1 MKKLKKCIKSVI
13 SFSLAVVML
22 FSGISPLGI
31 FAASASSFGVWQT
44 DGNFTVTENGTYVI
58 YAKDAVG
65 NTTSIEITVN
75 NIDYTPPTLDVGY
88 STTEWTKDG
97 VKLVLTSVD
106 QASPGGTAGT
116 VSLSV
121 VGSDGTSYPT
131 DYLFTSNTSG
141 TVTSTDDVGNA
152 VSKPFSITNVDTTV
166 PKISISADVTSPTNK
181 DVTLK
186 ITGSDAESGLN
197 SKPYSWDGKTWTD
210 VATKAVSTNGS
221 YTGFIRDA
229 VGNISSA
236 KISVANI
243 DKVAPTISGYS
254 YSTEAPCNTSVVVT
268 VNATDTGLGLADSAY
283 SFNGGAYGTSNKL
296 TVTANGTYTVAVKD
310 KAGNITN
317 GSFKVSNLDFEAPV
331 ISSVVPSTTAETNK
345 DVTLTINATDN
356 VGGLGLAD
364 KAYRLQGYGDWQ
376 TSNVVTVTCNG
387 TYTVEVKDKAGNV
400 ASKSIE
406 ITNIDKEPPTASHV
420 LNITSPTNTD
430 VVATLTIL
438 DNKGIKKVVTP
449 DGTVVTQVSF
459 QSITDYTF
467 SKNGSY
473 TFEIWDTADNKTTH
487 TVDISNI
494 DKDKPVI
501 DSIERSTTKECNT
514 YVDITVTAHDVGL
527 GLEAKAFKF
536 TGGDWQSANTLRVS
550 KNGTYSVSVR
560 DVAGNVTTQEF
571 SVLNLDFDKPVIKA
585 MTLSTTSQ
593 TNKDLTL
600 TVTAEDV
607 GLGLAKSAYR
617 INGGT
622 WQESN
627 VFTITENGTYTIEVI
642 DKAGNIQTGT
652 KTVTNID
659 KVVPKLSA
667 TVNTTDPTNQDV
679 VVTLK
684 ASDDVEISKVLDA
697 NGKSISLTKVSN
709 EYTGTISESSNGTF
723 TYKAVDTAGNETTCT
738 VKIANIDKSNPVI
751 DSIGRSTTVPVNT
764 QVVITIN
771 AHDVGL
777 GLADKPYN
785 FDGTG
790 WVSDKTKVITANGN
804 YRISVKD
811 VAGNIT
817 TQTYNVMN
825 LDFDAPKVNGASLS
839 TTSPTNKDVVLT
851 IDAEDVGLG
860 LADKPYRLK
869 DGTWQA
875 SPEFTVS
882 QNGTYSFEIIDKA
895 GNIASVSK
903 EVTNI
908 DKVAPTIS
916 AKVNTTDPT
925 NKDIEVTLTASDNVG
940 IAKVVNT
947 SGVALTG
954 TSSGSNMVYVTKEPT
969 NGTFTYTVTD
979 TAGNTASVKVTIANV
994 DKSAPVIDSIEKSTE
1009 VPVNTEVVVTV
1020 TAHDVGL
1027 GLSDTPYKLGEGSWV
1042 SNNKF
1047 TVTANGTYVISV
1059 LDKAG
1064 NTASKS
1070 FTISNLDFDAPVIK
1084 SVTQNTDAP
1093 TNKDITLTVTAED
1106 IGLGLATKAY
1116 RIDGGEWQESNKF
1129 VVTKNGSYLIEVL
1142 DKAGN
1147 IGSYTKEV
1155 TNIDKVKPTIT
1166 AVVNTE
1172 EPWNKDI
1179 VVTLTASDNVGI
1191 AKVVNTSGKVLEGTA
1206 SNGKMVYTT
1215 SEAQNGTYTYTVTDT
1230 AGNTNSVTV
1239 VIKNID
1245 KTAPVIDSIVKS
1257 TEDPINTKVGI
1268 EVTAH
1273 DIGLGLSDTPYR
1285 FNDGEWTATNT
1296 IDITSNG
1303 TYKVEVRDK
1312 AGNITVKN
1320 FDVTNL
1326 DFDAPVINKITQST
1340 DLPTNKDI
1348 TLTVDAED
1356 IGFGLASKAYRM
1368 NGSAW
1373 QTSNVFTVSTNGDY
1387 LIEVLD
1393 KAGNIGKTTHTV
1405 TNIDKVKPTITASV
1419 STDKPWNKD
1428 IEVTLTASDNVA
1440 VAKVVNTKGVE
1451 LTGVK
1456 SGSSMVYVT
1465 SEASNGSYT
1474 YTVTDT
1480 AGNTASVTVKI
1491 ANIDKDKPVID
1502 SIVKSTEVPVN
1513 TSVGITVTA
1522 HDVGLGLTDKP
1533 FRFDGGEW
1541 SEIGET
1547 TITSNGTYVVEVMD
1561 KAGNIASKSYEVTNL
1576 DFDAPVVNKVAQS
1589 TDLPTNKDVVLTVD
1603 AEDIGLGLATK
1614 AYRMNGSEWRLSNK
1628 FTVSS
1633 NGDYTIEVL
1642 DMAGNIGSY
1651 VHKVTN
1657 IDKVAPKIS
1666 VVSTNTNPTNQD
1678 VVLNVTATDN
1688 VGIAKVVNEAGDELP
1703 LVGGVFTYTVATN
1716 GTYKFTTYDTAGNTA
1731 SASIKVENI
1740 DKQNPVVDKITKS
1753 TEVPVNTS
1761 VTVSVTA
1768 HDVGLGLDAKPYSW
1782 DGTSW
1787 TDANSTVIKSNGT
1800 YSVYVRDKSGNVVSK
1815 EFEITNL
1822 DFDAPV
1828 VDSVIQSTDAQT
1840 NKDIT
1845 ITVNA
1850 HDIGLGLASKAYRL
1864 GGGVWQ
1870 SSNKFT
1876 ISTNG
1881 SYLIEVLDEA
1891 GNIGSYTH
1899 TVSNI
1904 DKELPGITISVDK
1917 TEPVNT
1923 DVVLK
1928 ITATDNVEVAKVVNE
1943 AGEELEGIGTASS
1956 KSYSYTVTGNGS
1968 YTFTV
1973 YDTAGNFK
1981 KGTFKVENIDKSN
1994 PVLDKIS
2001 KSTEDPINTNVVVT
2015 VTAHDVGL
2023 GLADKPY
2030 KFDNG
2035 DWTDVASTTITSNGT
2050 YTVQIKD
2057 KAGNVIT
2064 ESYEVS
2070 NLDFIAPVISSA
2082 RVLQTRPVKESAR
2095 IAVQATDEGF
2105 GLADKAYKLND
2116 GDWQTANWF
2125 DVTDNGTYTVYVRDK
2140 AGNITSTTV
2149 EVTNIDKVKP
2159 ELTYTVSTTEPTN
2172 TLYVYLVA
2180 TDNMELGS
2188 VTSKENLVLINK
2200 NWVSKTEYR
2209 CTYAIKTNGT
2219 FRFDV
2224 RDFVGNTNYIEV
2236 TANNLD
2242 TVAPTI
2248 DKIIKNP
2255 DVPTN
2260 APLEITIIASDVGFG
2275 LADEPYRV
2283 DGSAWQSSNKF
2294 MIADNGVHRIDV
2306 RDKAGNTLMMTT
2318 DISNL
2323 DYDNPV
2329 IDEVTQ
2335 DITEQTNTD
2344 VVLTVT
2350 AHDVGLG
2357 LAKRPYKLGEGI
2369 WKSTNKFTVEENGD
2383 YVISV
2388 RDEAGNIETY
2398 THTVSNIDKELP
2410 VASHT
2415 VDIDTPTSSDV
2426 VITFKATDNVEIKSI
2441 TLPDKVVQDIGSNEA
2456 TIPFTVVEN
2465 GTYTFKVLDTA
2476 GNITTYPVEI
2486 DNIDKNPAEIVASP
2500 SVEGWTNQDIELNV
2514 VVTDDTLVRKI
2525 QSQGIWYDLD
2535 ADKLPDGAVVE
2546 KGGQDRTLK
2555 VKFSVPVSD
2564 NGTFEFK
2571 AIDFGGLETTY
2582 SYEVTTIDRVDPEI
2596 FAKVVNTDPTKDNV
2610 DIAITTS
2617 DAYGEVSQIVLPG
2630 DNRIDGV
2637 ETTYIATDNGDYKF
2651 IVVDKAGNSAEAVV
2665 KVGNID
2671 RVAPTFT
2678 YELSPNEDG
2687 WSNDSVLLKV
2697 IGSDENGISAYKL
2710 FFGEEE
2716 IKALEGGVFQLFEN
2730 GTYRIVV
2737 VDTVGNYSGTEI
2749 IVGNIDKDEPTI
2761 AVGLKNKYWVNK
2773 SNTIVITGQDN
2784 SSGVS
2789 GYSLDG
2795 VNWQESNEFKV
2806 SYKNSYTVYVKDIAG
2821 NVSSMTVYFDLVEE
2835 PIEDVEP
2842 LPEEEPKDDE
2852 DEDIVAP
2859 KSDLEDGSLI
2869 VIGELTDLPIEAT
2882 EAEATESDV
2891 LKVVQKI
2898 AENVAE
2904 VAKVVF
2910 PYAVV
2915 LLLATVGGLVFI
2927 LLTDGVR
2934 VYGRNKKGKW
2944 QYLGIARCHKGVIGC
2959 TVKVNRSVLKKVDSA
2974 DYLLKFNT
2982 RYSTINKGL
2991 ELYIKVGNQ
3000 AITSNVYKQVEF
3012 SVMK

>member
-44 DGNFTVTENGTYVI
+44 GGNFTVTENGTYVI

-75 NIDYTPPTLDVGY
+75 NIDYTPPALDVGY

-166 PKISISADVTSPTNK
+166 PKISISADITSPTNK

-197 SKPYSWDGKTWTD
+197 AKPYSWDGKTWTD
-210 VATKAVSTNGS
+210 VATKAVSTNGV
-221 YTGFIRDA
+221 YTGYIRDA
-229 VGNISSA
+229 VGNISSTT
-236 KISVANI
+236 ISVANI

-376 TSNVVTVTCNG
+376 TSNIVTVTCNG
-387 TYTVEVKDKAGNV
+387 TYTVEVKDRAGNI

-550 KNGTYSVSVR
+550 KNGTYSISVR

-659 KVVPKLSA
+659 KVAPKLSA

-684 ASDDVEISKVLDA
+684 ASDDVEIFKVLDA

-709 EYTGTISESSNGTF
+709 EYTGTISESANGTF
-723 TYKAVDTAGNETTCT
+723 TYTAVDTAGNETTCT

-825 LDFDAPKVNGASLS
+825 LDFDAPKVNGVSLS

-851 IDAEDVGLG
+851 INAEDVGLG
-860 LADKPYRLK
+860 LADKPYRFK
-869 DGTWQA
+869 NGTWQA

-925 NKDIEVTLTASDNVG
+925 NKDIEVTLTANDNVG

-954 TSSGSNMVYVTKEPT
+954 TASGSNMIYVTKEPT

-1009 VPVNTEVVVTV
+1009 APVNTEVVVTV

-1027 GLSDTPYKLGEGSWV
+1027 GLSDTPYKLGDGSWV
-1042 SNNKF
+1042 SSNKF

-1084 SVTQNTDAP
+1084 SVTQSTDAP
-1093 TNKDITLTVTAED
+1093 TNKDVTLTVTAED
-1106 IGLGLATKAY
+1106 VGLGLATKAY
-1116 RIDGGEWQESNKF
+1116 RIDGGEWQTSNKF
-1129 VVTKNGSYLIEVL
+1129 VVAKNGSYLIEVL

-1191 AKVVNTSGKVLEGTA
+1191 AKVVNTSGKVLEGNA

-1215 SEAQNGTYTYTVTDT
+1215 SEAQNGT
-1230 AGNTNSVTV
+1230 
-1239 VIKNID
+1239 
-1245 KTAPVIDSIVKS
+1245 
-1257 TEDPINTKVGI
+1257 
-1268 EVTAH
+1268 
-1273 DIGLGLSDTPYR
+1273 
-1285 FNDGEWTATNT
+1285 
-1296 IDITSNG
+1296 
-1303 TYKVEVRDK
+1303 
-1312 AGNITVKN
+1312 
-1320 FDVTNL
+1320 
-1326 DFDAPVINKITQST
+1326 
-1340 DLPTNKDI
+1340 
-1348 TLTVDAED
+1348 
-1356 IGFGLASKAYRM
+1356 
-1368 NGSAW
+1368 
-1373 QTSNVFTVSTNGDY
+1373 
-1387 LIEVLD
+1387 
-1393 KAGNIGKTTHTV
+1393 
-1405 TNIDKVKPTITASV
+1405 
-1419 STDKPWNKD
+1419 
-1428 IEVTLTASDNVA
+1428 
-1440 VAKVVNTKGVE
+1440 
-1451 LTGVK
+1451 
-1456 SGSSMVYVT
+1456 
-1465 SEASNGSYT
+1465 YT

-1513 TSVGITVTA
+1513 SNVGITVTA
-1522 HDVGLGLTDKP
+1522 HDVGLGLADKP

-1576 DFDAPVVNKVAQS
+1576 DFDAPVVNKVTQS

-1603 AEDIGLGLATK
+1603 AKDIGLGLATK
-1614 AYRMNGSEWRLSNK
+1614 AYRMNGSEWQLSNK

-1642 DMAGNIGSY
+1642 DMAGNIGNY

-1688 VGIAKVVNEAGDELP
+1688 VGIAKVVNETGDKLP

-1731 SASIKVENI
+1731 SASITVENI

-1768 HDVGLGLDAKPYSW
+1768 HDVGLGLDVKPYSW
-1782 DGTSW
+1782 DGTNW
-1787 TDANSTVIKSNGT
+1787 TDVNSTVIKSNGT
-1800 YSVYVRDKSGNVVSK
+1800 YSVYVRDKSGNVISK

-1822 DFDAPV
+1822 DFDAPI
-1828 VDSVIQSTDAQT
+1828 VDFVMQSTDEQT

-1864 GGGVWQ
+1864 EGGVWQ

-1876 ISTNG
+1876 VSING

-1904 DKELPGITISVDK
+1904 DKELPGITISADK

-1923 DVVLK
+1923 DVVLR
-1928 ITATDNVEVAKVVNE
+1928 ITATDNVEVAKVVNK
-1943 AGEELEGIGTASS
+1943 AGEELVGIGTASS

-1973 YDTAGNFK
+1973 YDTAENLK

-2015 VTAHDVGL
+2015 VTAHDIGL

-2035 DWTDVASTTITSNGT
+2035 DWTDVASTIITSNGT

-2064 ESYEVS
+2064 ESYEIN
-2070 NLDFIAPVISSA
+2070 NLDFISPVISSA
-2082 RVLQTRPVKESAR
+2082 KVLQTRPVKESAR

-2116 GDWQTANWF
+2116 GDWQTDNWF

-2149 EVTNIDKVKP
+2149 EVTNIDRVKP
-2159 ELTYTVSTTEPTN
+2159 EITYTVSTTEPTPA
-2172 TLYVYLVA
+2172 LSIEVVG

-2188 VTSKENLVLINK
+2188 VTCSDSRVVKGK
-2200 NWVSKTEYR
+2200 TNWVSKTECR
-2209 CTYAIKTNGT
+2209 QIFLISQNGT
-2219 FRFDV
+2219 YRFDT
-2224 RDFVGNTNYIEV
+2224 RDFVGNTNYVEV
-2236 TANNLD
+2236 TIDNIDN
-2242 TVAPTI
+2242 VAPTI
-2248 DKIIKNP
+2248 DKILKNP
-2255 DVPTN
+2255 NVPTN
-2260 APLEITIIASDVGFG
+2260 TPLEITIIASDVGFG

-2306 RDKAGNTLMMTT
+2306 RDKAGNTIMMTT

-2344 VVLTVT
+2344 VILTVT

-2357 LAKRPYKLGEGI
+2357 LAKKPYKLGNGS
-2369 WKSTNKFTVEENGD
+2369 WVSSNKFTVEENDD

-2388 RDEAGNIETY
+2388 KDEAGNIETY

-2456 TIPFTVVEN
+2456 IIPFTVVKN

-2476 GNITTYPVEI
+2476 GNITTYPVKI

-2514 VVTDDTLVRKI
+2514 VVTDDTLVRKV

-2535 ADKLPDGAVVE
+2535 AGELPEEAVVE
-2546 KGGQDRTLK
+2546 KGGQDRILK
-2555 VKFSVPVSD
+2555 VKFSIPVSD

-2582 SYEVTTIDRVDPEI
+2582 SCEVTTIDRVDPEI

-2610 DIAITTS
+2610 DITITTS

-2630 DNRIDGV
+2630 DNRIDGS
-2637 ETTYIATDNGDYKF
+2637 ETTYIATDNGEYKF
-2651 IVVDKAGNSAEAVV
+2651 TVIDKAGNSAEAVV

-2710 FFGEEE
+2710 FLGEEE

-2749 IVGNIDKDEPTI
+2749 TIGNIDKDEPTI

-2784 SSGVS
+2784 SSGVL

-2795 VNWQESNEFKV
+2795 ENWQESNEFKV
-2806 SYKNSYTVYVKDIAG
+2806 SYKNSYTVYVKDLAG

-2842 LPEEEPKDDE
+2842 LPEEEPKDNE

-2859 KSDLEDGSLI
+2859 KSDLDDGSLI

-2891 LKVVQKI
+2891 MKVVQKI

-2910 PYAVV
+2910 PYAAV
-2915 LLLATVGGLVFI
+2915 LLLVTVGGLVFI

-2934 VYGRNKKGKW
+2934 VYGKNKKGKW

-2959 TVKVNRSVLKKVDSA
+2959 TVKVKRSVLKKVDSA

-3000 AITSNVYKQVEF
+3000 AIISNVYKQVEF

>member
-58 YAKDAVG
+58 YARDAVG

-131 DYLFTSNTSG
+131 DHLFTSNTSG

-166 PKISISADVTSPTNK
+166 PKISISADVASPTNK

-197 SKPYSWDGKTWTD
+197 AKPYSWDGKTWTD
-210 VATKAVSTNGS
+210 VATKAVSTNGV
-221 YTGFIRDA
+221 YTGYIRDA
-229 VGNISSA
+229 VGNISSTT
-236 KISVANI
+236 ISVANI

-387 TYTVEVKDKAGNV
+387 TYTVEVKDKAGNIV
-400 ASKSIE
+400 SKSIE

-449 DGTVVTQVSF
+449 DGTIVTQVSF

-600 TVTAEDV
+600 TITAEDV

-642 DKAGNIQTGT
+642 DKAGNIKTGT

-659 KVVPKLSA
+659 KVAPKLSA

-709 EYTGTISESSNGTF
+709 EYTGTISESANGTF
-723 TYKAVDTAGNETTCT
+723 TYTAVDTAGNETTCT

-825 LDFDAPKVNGASLS
+825 LDFDAPKVNGVSLS

-954 TSSGSNMVYVTKEPT
+954 TASGSNMVYVTKEPT

-1009 VPVNTEVVVTV
+1009 VPVNT
-1020 TAHDVGL
+1020 
-1027 GLSDTPYKLGEGSWV
+1027 
-1042 SNNKF
+1042 
-1047 TVTANGTYVISV
+1047 
-1059 LDKAG
+1059 
-1064 NTASKS
+1064 
-1070 FTISNLDFDAPVIK
+1070 
-1084 SVTQNTDAP
+1084 
-1093 TNKDITLTVTAED
+1093 
-1106 IGLGLATKAY
+1106 
-1116 RIDGGEWQESNKF
+1116 
-1129 VVTKNGSYLIEVL
+1129 
-1142 DKAGN
+1142 
-1147 IGSYTKEV
+1147 
-1155 TNIDKVKPTIT
+1155 
-1166 AVVNTE
+1166 
-1172 EPWNKDI
+1172 
-1179 VVTLTASDNVGI
+1179 
-1191 AKVVNTSGKVLEGTA
+1191 
-1206 SNGKMVYTT
+1206 
-1215 SEAQNGTYTYTVTDT
+1215 
-1230 AGNTNSVTV
+1230 
-1239 VIKNID
+1239 
-1245 KTAPVIDSIVKS
+1245 
-1257 TEDPINTKVGI
+1257 
-1268 EVTAH
+1268 
-1273 DIGLGLSDTPYR
+1273 
-1285 FNDGEWTATNT
+1285 
-1296 IDITSNG
+1296 
-1303 TYKVEVRDK
+1303 
-1312 AGNITVKN
+1312 
-1320 FDVTNL
+1320 
-1326 DFDAPVINKITQST
+1326 
-1340 DLPTNKDI
+1340 
-1348 TLTVDAED
+1348 
-1356 IGFGLASKAYRM
+1356 
-1368 NGSAW
+1368 
-1373 QTSNVFTVSTNGDY
+1373 
-1387 LIEVLD
+1387 
-1393 KAGNIGKTTHTV
+1393 
-1405 TNIDKVKPTITASV
+1405 
-1419 STDKPWNKD
+1419 
-1428 IEVTLTASDNVA
+1428 
-1440 VAKVVNTKGVE
+1440 
-1451 LTGVK
+1451 
-1456 SGSSMVYVT
+1456 
-1465 SEASNGSYT
+1465 
-1474 YTVTDT
+1474 
-1480 AGNTASVTVKI
+1480 
-1491 ANIDKDKPVID
+1491 
-1502 SIVKSTEVPVN
+1502 
-1513 TSVGITVTA
+1513 
-1522 HDVGLGLTDKP
+1522 
-1533 FRFDGGEW
+1533 
-1541 SEIGET
+1541 
-1547 TITSNGTYVVEVMD
+1547 
-1561 KAGNIASKSYEVTNL
+1561 
-1576 DFDAPVVNKVAQS
+1576 
-1589 TDLPTNKDVVLTVD
+1589 
-1603 AEDIGLGLATK
+1603 
-1614 AYRMNGSEWRLSNK
+1614 
-1628 FTVSS
+1628 
-1633 NGDYTIEVL
+1633 
-1642 DMAGNIGSY
+1642 
-1651 VHKVTN
+1651 
-1657 IDKVAPKIS
+1657 
-1666 VVSTNTNPTNQD
+1666 
-1678 VVLNVTATDN
+1678 
-1688 VGIAKVVNEAGDELP
+1688 
-1703 LVGGVFTYTVATN
+1703 
-1716 GTYKFTTYDTAGNTA
+1716 
-1731 SASIKVENI
+1731 
-1740 DKQNPVVDKITKS
+1740 
-1753 TEVPVNTS
+1753 
-1761 VTVSVTA
+1761 
-1768 HDVGLGLDAKPYSW
+1768 
-1782 DGTSW
+1782 
-1787 TDANSTVIKSNGT
+1787 
-1800 YSVYVRDKSGNVVSK
+1800 
-1815 EFEITNL
+1815 
-1822 DFDAPV
+1822 
-1828 VDSVIQSTDAQT
+1828 
-1840 NKDIT
+1840 
-1845 ITVNA
+1845 
-1850 HDIGLGLASKAYRL
+1850 
-1864 GGGVWQ
+1864 
-1870 SSNKFT
+1870 
-1876 ISTNG
+1876 
-1881 SYLIEVLDEA
+1881 
-1891 GNIGSYTH
+1891 
-1899 TVSNI
+1899 
-1904 DKELPGITISVDK
+1904 
-1917 TEPVNT
+1917 
-1923 DVVLK
+1923 
-1928 ITATDNVEVAKVVNE
+1928 
-1943 AGEELEGIGTASS
+1943 
-1956 KSYSYTVTGNGS
+1956 
-1968 YTFTV
+1968 
-1973 YDTAGNFK
+1973 
-1981 KGTFKVENIDKSN
+1981 
-1994 PVLDKIS
+1994 
-2001 KSTEDPINTNVVVT
+2001 NVVVT

-2057 KAGNVIT
+2057 KAGNAIT
-2064 ESYEVS
+2064 ESYEIS

-2082 RVLQTRPVKESAR
+2082 KVLQTRPVKESAR

-2116 GDWQTANWF
+2116 GDWQIANWF

-2149 EVTNIDKVKP
+2149 EVTNIDRVKP
-2159 ELTYTVSTTEPTN
+2159 EITYTVSTTEPTPA
-2172 TLYVYLVA
+2172 LSIEVIG

-2188 VTSKENLVLINK
+2188 VTCSDSRVVKGK
-2200 NWVSKTEYR
+2200 TNWVSKTECR
-2209 CTYAIKTNGT
+2209 QIFLISQNGT
-2219 FRFDV
+2219 YRFDT
-2224 RDFVGNTNYIEV
+2224 RDFVGNTNYVEV
-2236 TANNLD
+2236 TIDNIDN
-2242 TVAPTI
+2242 VAPTI

-2255 DVPTN
+2255 NVPTN

-2306 RDKAGNTLMMTT
+2306 RDKAGNTIMMTT

-2329 IDEVTQ
+2329 IDEVIQ

-2344 VVLTVT
+2344 VVLTVI

-2357 LAKRPYKLGEGI
+2357 LAKKPYKLGNGS
-2369 WKSTNKFTVEENGD
+2369 WVSSNKFTVEENGD

-2388 RDEAGNIETY
+2388 RDEAGNIETC
-2398 THTVSNIDKELP
+2398 THTVSNVDKELP

-2456 TIPFTVVEN
+2456 TIPFIVSKN
-2465 GTYTFKVLDTA
+2465 GTYTFKVLDNA

-2514 VVTDDTLVRKI
+2514 VITDDTLVRRV
-2525 QSQGIWYDLD
+2525 QSKGIWYDLD
-2535 ADKLPDGAVVE
+2535 AGELPNGAVVE
-2546 KGGQDRTLK
+2546 KGGQDRILK

-2571 AIDFGGLETTY
+2571 AVDFGGLETTY

-2596 FAKVVNTDPTKDNV
+2596 IAKIANLDPTKDNV
-2610 DIAITTS
+2610 DITITTS
-2617 DAYGEVSQIVLPG
+2617 DAYGEVSHIVLPG
-2630 DNRIDGV
+2630 DNKVGGT
-2637 ETTYIATDNGDYKF
+2637 ETTYSASDNGEYKF
-2651 IVVDKAGNSAEAVV
+2651 TVIDKAGNSAETTVRV
-2665 KVGNID
+2665 ENID
-2671 RVAPTFT
+2671 RIAPAFT
-2678 YELSPNEDG
+2678 YELSPNKDG
-2687 WSNDSVLLKV
+2687 WSNDSILLKV
-2697 IGSDENGISAYKL
+2697 IGSDENGISAYKVFL
-2710 FFGEEE
+2710 GEEE

-2737 VDTVGNYSGTEI
+2737 VDTVGNYSEAEI
-2749 IVGNIDKDEPTI
+2749 TVGNIDKDVPTI

-2795 VNWQESNEFKV
+2795 ENWQESNEFKV
-2806 SYKNSYTVYVKDIAG
+2806 GYKNSYTIYVKDLAG
-2821 NVSSMTVYFDLVEE
+2821 NVSSMIVYFDLVEE
-2835 PIEDVEP
+2835 PIEEVKP

-2869 VIGELTDLPIEAT
+2869 VIGELTDLPVEAT
-2882 EAEATESDV
+2882 EAEATESNIS
-2891 LKVVQKI
+2891 KVVKKI

-2910 PYAVV
+2910 PYAAV
-2915 LLLATVGGLVFI
+2915 LLLATVGCLVFI

-2934 VYGRNKKGKW
+2934 VYGKNKKGKW
-2944 QYLGIARCHKGVIGC
+2944 QYLGIARCHKGVVGC
-2959 TVKVNRSVLKKVDSA
+2959 TVRVNRSVLKKVDSA

-2982 RYSTINKGL
+2982 RYSTLNKGL

>member
-1 MKKLKKCIKSVI
+1 MKNLKKGIKSVV

-166 PKISISADVTSPTNK
+166 PSISISSDVTSPTNGN
-181 DVTLK
+181 VTIE

-197 SKPYSWDGKTWTD
+197 AKPYSWDGTTWTD
-210 VATKAVSTNGS
+210 VATKVVNTNGV
-221 YTGFIRDA
+221 YTGYIRDA
-229 VGNISSA
+229 VGNISSTT
-236 KISVANI
+236 ISVANI

-268 VNATDTGLGLADSAY
+268 VSATDTGLGLASSAY
-283 SFNGGAYGTSNKL
+283 SFNGGAYGTSNKF

-317 GSFKVSNLDFEAPV
+317 GSFSVSNLDFDAPV

-356 VGGLGLAD
+356 VGGLGLTD

-376 TSNVVTVTCNG
+376 VSNVVTVTCNG
-387 TYTVEVKDKAGNV
+387 TYTVEVKDKAGNI

-406 ITNIDKEPPTASHV
+406 IANIDKEPPTASHV
-420 LNITSPTNTD
+420 LSITSPTNTD
-430 VVATLTIL
+430 VVSTLTIL

-514 YVDITVTAHDVGL
+514 YVDITVNAHDAGL

-550 KNGTYSVSVR
+550 SNGTYSVSVR
-560 DVAGNVTTQEF
+560 DVAGNITTQEF

-593 TNKDLTL
+593 TNKNLTL

-617 INGGT
+617 INSGA

-642 DKAGNIQTGT
+642 DKAGNIQMGT

-659 KVVPKLSA
+659 KVAPSLSA
-667 TVNTTDPTNQDV
+667 SVSTTDPTNQDV

-684 ASDDVEISKVLDA
+684 ASDDVEISKVFDA
-697 NGKSISLTKVSN
+697 NGESISLTKVSN
-709 EYTGTISESSNGTF
+709 EYTGTISESANGTF

-738 VKIANIDKSNPVI
+738 VKITNIDKSNPVI

-764 QVVITIN
+764 QVVITVN

-777 GLADKPYN
+777 GLADKPYK

-825 LDFDAPKVNGASLS
+825 LDFDAPKVNGVSLS
-839 TTSPTNKDVVLT
+839 TASPTNKDVVLT

-860 LADKPYRLK
+860 LADKAYRVK
-869 DGTWQA
+869 DETWQA
-875 SPEFTVS
+875 SPRFTVS
-882 QNGTYSFEIIDKA
+882 QNGTYTYEIIDKA

-940 IAKVVNT
+940 ISKVVNT

-954 TSSGSNMVYVTKEPT
+954 TVSGSNMVYVTKEPA

-979 TAGNTASVKVTIANV
+979 TAGNTALVKVTIANV
-994 DKSAPVIDSIEKSTE
+994 DKSLPVIDS
-1009 VPVNTEVVVTV
+1009 
-1020 TAHDVGL
+1020 
-1027 GLSDTPYKLGEGSWV
+1027 
-1042 SNNKF
+1042 
-1047 TVTANGTYVISV
+1047 
-1059 LDKAG
+1059 
-1064 NTASKS
+1064 
-1070 FTISNLDFDAPVIK
+1070 
-1084 SVTQNTDAP
+1084 
-1093 TNKDITLTVTAED
+1093 
-1106 IGLGLATKAY
+1106 
-1116 RIDGGEWQESNKF
+1116 
-1129 VVTKNGSYLIEVL
+1129 
-1142 DKAGN
+1142 
-1147 IGSYTKEV
+1147 
-1155 TNIDKVKPTIT
+1155 
-1166 AVVNTE
+1166 
-1172 EPWNKDI
+1172 
-1179 VVTLTASDNVGI
+1179 
-1191 AKVVNTSGKVLEGTA
+1191 
-1206 SNGKMVYTT
+1206 
-1215 SEAQNGTYTYTVTDT
+1215 
-1230 AGNTNSVTV
+1230 
-1239 VIKNID
+1239 
-1245 KTAPVIDSIVKS
+1245 
-1257 TEDPINTKVGI
+1257 
-1268 EVTAH
+1268 
-1273 DIGLGLSDTPYR
+1273 
-1285 FNDGEWTATNT
+1285 
-1296 IDITSNG
+1296 
-1303 TYKVEVRDK
+1303 
-1312 AGNITVKN
+1312 
-1320 FDVTNL
+1320 
-1326 DFDAPVINKITQST
+1326 
-1340 DLPTNKDI
+1340 
-1348 TLTVDAED
+1348 
-1356 IGFGLASKAYRM
+1356 
-1368 NGSAW
+1368 
-1373 QTSNVFTVSTNGDY
+1373 
-1387 LIEVLD
+1387 
-1393 KAGNIGKTTHTV
+1393 
-1405 TNIDKVKPTITASV
+1405 
-1419 STDKPWNKD
+1419 
-1428 IEVTLTASDNVA
+1428 
-1440 VAKVVNTKGVE
+1440 
-1451 LTGVK
+1451 
-1456 SGSSMVYVT
+1456 
-1465 SEASNGSYT
+1465 
-1474 YTVTDT
+1474 
-1480 AGNTASVTVKI
+1480 
-1491 ANIDKDKPVID
+1491 
-1502 SIVKSTEVPVN
+1502 
-1513 TSVGITVTA
+1513 
-1522 HDVGLGLTDKP
+1522 
-1533 FRFDGGEW
+1533 
-1541 SEIGET
+1541 
-1547 TITSNGTYVVEVMD
+1547 
-1561 KAGNIASKSYEVTNL
+1561 
-1576 DFDAPVVNKVAQS
+1576 
-1589 TDLPTNKDVVLTVD
+1589 
-1603 AEDIGLGLATK
+1603 
-1614 AYRMNGSEWRLSNK
+1614 
-1628 FTVSS
+1628 
-1633 NGDYTIEVL
+1633 
-1642 DMAGNIGSY
+1642 
-1651 VHKVTN
+1651 
-1657 IDKVAPKIS
+1657 
-1666 VVSTNTNPTNQD
+1666 
-1678 VVLNVTATDN
+1678 
-1688 VGIAKVVNEAGDELP
+1688 
-1703 LVGGVFTYTVATN
+1703 
-1716 GTYKFTTYDTAGNTA
+1716 
-1731 SASIKVENI
+1731 
-1740 DKQNPVVDKITKS
+1740 
-1753 TEVPVNTS
+1753 
-1761 VTVSVTA
+1761 
-1768 HDVGLGLDAKPYSW
+1768 
-1782 DGTSW
+1782 
-1787 TDANSTVIKSNGT
+1787 
-1800 YSVYVRDKSGNVVSK
+1800 
-1815 EFEITNL
+1815 
-1822 DFDAPV
+1822 
-1828 VDSVIQSTDAQT
+1828 
-1840 NKDIT
+1840 
-1845 ITVNA
+1845 
-1850 HDIGLGLASKAYRL
+1850 
-1864 GGGVWQ
+1864 
-1870 SSNKFT
+1870 
-1876 ISTNG
+1876 
-1881 SYLIEVLDEA
+1881 
-1891 GNIGSYTH
+1891 
-1899 TVSNI
+1899 
-1904 DKELPGITISVDK
+1904 
-1917 TEPVNT
+1917 
-1923 DVVLK
+1923 
-1928 ITATDNVEVAKVVNE
+1928 
-1943 AGEELEGIGTASS
+1943 
-1956 KSYSYTVTGNGS
+1956 
-1968 YTFTV
+1968 
-1973 YDTAGNFK
+1973 
-1981 KGTFKVENIDKSN
+1981 
-1994 PVLDKIS
+1994 IS
-2001 KSTEDPINTNVVVT
+2001 KSTEDPINTDVVVT

-2082 RVLQTRPVKESAR
+2082 KVLQTRPVSDR
-2095 IAVQATDEGF
+2095 VTVSVRATDEGF
-2105 GLADKAYKLND
+2105 GLADKAYKLSD
-2116 GDWQTANWF
+2116 GDWQTNNWF

-2140 AGNITSTTV
+2140 AGNIASKTV
-2149 EVTNIDKVKP
+2149 EVKNIDRVKP
-2159 ELTYTVSTTEPTN
+2159 ELTYTLSTTEPTP
-2172 TLYVYLVA
+2172 YFDIEVIG
-2180 TDNMELGS
+2180 TDNMELS
-2188 VTSKENLVLINK
+2188 LVACNDSRVVK
-2200 NWVSKTEYR
+2200 GRTNWVSTTECR
-2209 CTYAIKTNGT
+2209 QIFRIGQNGT
-2219 FRFDV
+2219 YRFEV
-2224 RDFVGNTNYIEV
+2224 RDFARNTNYVDV
-2236 TANNLD
+2236 TVTNIDN
-2242 TVAPTI
+2242 VPPTI

-2275 LADEPYRV
+2275 LADKPYRV
-2283 DGSAWQSSNKF
+2283 DGSEWQSSNKF
-2294 MIADNGVHRIDV
+2294 MISDNGVHEIDV

-2329 IDEVTQ
+2329 VDEVTQ
-2335 DITEQTNTD
+2335 DITEPTNKN

-2357 LAKRPYKLGEGI
+2357 LDRRPYKFGDGV

-2388 RDEAGNIETY
+2388 RDAAGNVETY
-2398 THTVSNIDKELP
+2398 THTVSNIDKESP

-2415 VDIDTPTSSDV
+2415 VDIDTPTNSDV
-2426 VITFKATDNVEIKSI
+2426 VITFKATDNVKIKSI

-2456 TIPFTVVEN
+2456 TIPFTVSKN

-2476 GNITTYPVEI
+2476 GNITTYPVEV
-2486 DNIDKNPAEIVASP
+2486 DNIDKEPAEIVASP

-2514 VVTDDTLVRKI
+2514 VITDDTLVRKV

-2535 ADKLPDGAVVE
+2535 AGELPNGAVVE
-2546 KGGQDRTLK
+2546 KGGQDRILK
-2555 VKFSVPVSD
+2555 VKFSIPVSD

-2596 FAKVVNTDPTKDNV
+2596 FAKIVNTDPTKDGV

-2630 DNRIDGV
+2630 DNKIDGV
-2637 ETTYIATDNGDYKF
+2637 ETSYVATDNGEYKF
-2651 IVVDKAGNSAEAVV
+2651 TVIDKAGNSAETVV

-2671 RVAPTFT
+2671 RVAPTFN

-2716 IKALEGGVFQLFEN
+2716 IKALDGGVFQLFEN

-2737 VDTVGNYSGTEI
+2737 IDTVGNYSEAEI
-2749 IVGNIDKDEPTI
+2749 TVGNIDKDAPTI

-2795 VNWQESNEFKV
+2795 ENWQESNEFKV
-2806 SYKNSYTVYVKDIAG
+2806 SYKNSYTVYVKDLAG
-2821 NVSSMTVYFDLVEE
+2821 NVSSVIVYFDLVEE
-2835 PIEDVEP
+2835 PVEEVKP

-2882 EAEATESDV
+2882 EAKATESNV
-2891 LKVVQKI
+2891 VKVVKKI

-2910 PYAVV
+2910 PYAAV
-2915 LLLATVGGLVFI
+2915 LLLATVGCLVFI

-2934 VYGRNKKGKW
+2934 VYGKNKKGKW
-2944 QYLGIARCHKGVIGC
+2944 QYLGIARCHKGVVGC
-2959 TVKVNRSVLKKVDSA
+2959 TVRVNRSVLKKVDSA

>member
-131 DYLFTSNTSG
+131 DHLFTSNTSG
-141 TVTSTDDVGNA
+141 TVTSTDDVGNT
-152 VSKPFSITNVDTTV
+152 VSKPFSITNVDTVV
-166 PKISISADVTSPTNK
+166 PSISISADITSPTNGN
-181 DVTLK
+181 VTLK
-186 ITGSDAESGLN
+186 ISGSDAESGLDA
-197 SKPYSWDGKTWTD
+197 KPYSWDGTTWAD
-210 VATKAVSTNGS
+210 VATKTVSANGV
-221 YTGFIRDA
+221 YTGYIRDA
-229 VGNISSA
+229 VGNISSTT
-236 KISVANI
+236 ISVANI

-254 YSTEAPCNTSVVVT
+254 YSTEVPCNISVVVT

-331 ISSVVPSTTAETNK
+331 ISSVVPSTTSETNK
-345 DVTLTINATDN
+345 DVTLAINATDN

-364 KAYRLQGYGDWQ
+364 KAYRLRGYGDWQ

-387 TYTVEVKDKAGNV
+387 TYTIEVKDKAGNI
-400 ASKSIE
+400 ASKPIE

-438 DNKGIKKVVTP
+438 DNKGIKKVVTS

-459 QSITDYTF
+459 RSITDYTF

-536 TGGDWQSANTLRVS
+536 TDGDWQSANTLRVS

-627 VFTITENGTYTIEVI
+627 VFTITENGTYTIEVT
-642 DKAGNIQTGT
+642 DKAGNLQTGT

-659 KVVPKLSA
+659 KVAPKLSA
-667 TVNTTDPTNQDV
+667 TVSTTDPTNQDV

-697 NGKSISLTKVSN
+697 NGESVSLTKVSN
-709 EYTGTISESSNGTF
+709 EYTGTISESANGTF

-751 DSIGRSTTVPVNT
+751 DSIERSTTVPVNT

-771 AHDVGL
+771 THDVGL

-825 LDFDAPKVNGASLS
+825 LDFDAPKVNGVSLS
-839 TTSPTNKDVVLT
+839 TASPTNKDVVLT
-851 IDAEDVGLG
+851 IDAEDIGLG

-869 DGTWQA
+869 NGTWQT

-882 QNGTYSFEIIDKA
+882 QNGTYSFEVIDKA

-947 SGVALTG
+947 SGVVLTG
-954 TSSGSNMVYVTKEPT
+954 TASGSNMVYVTKEPA

-979 TAGNTASVKVTIANV
+979 TAGNTALVKVTIANV
-994 DKSAPVIDSIEKSTE
+994 DKSLPVIDS
-1009 VPVNTEVVVTV
+1009 
-1020 TAHDVGL
+1020 
-1027 GLSDTPYKLGEGSWV
+1027 
-1042 SNNKF
+1042 
-1047 TVTANGTYVISV
+1047 
-1059 LDKAG
+1059 
-1064 NTASKS
+1064 
-1070 FTISNLDFDAPVIK
+1070 
-1084 SVTQNTDAP
+1084 
-1093 TNKDITLTVTAED
+1093 
-1106 IGLGLATKAY
+1106 
-1116 RIDGGEWQESNKF
+1116 
-1129 VVTKNGSYLIEVL
+1129 
-1142 DKAGN
+1142 
-1147 IGSYTKEV
+1147 
-1155 TNIDKVKPTIT
+1155 
-1166 AVVNTE
+1166 
-1172 EPWNKDI
+1172 
-1179 VVTLTASDNVGI
+1179 
-1191 AKVVNTSGKVLEGTA
+1191 
-1206 SNGKMVYTT
+1206 
-1215 SEAQNGTYTYTVTDT
+1215 
-1230 AGNTNSVTV
+1230 
-1239 VIKNID
+1239 
-1245 KTAPVIDSIVKS
+1245 
-1257 TEDPINTKVGI
+1257 
-1268 EVTAH
+1268 
-1273 DIGLGLSDTPYR
+1273 
-1285 FNDGEWTATNT
+1285 
-1296 IDITSNG
+1296 
-1303 TYKVEVRDK
+1303 
-1312 AGNITVKN
+1312 
-1320 FDVTNL
+1320 
-1326 DFDAPVINKITQST
+1326 
-1340 DLPTNKDI
+1340 
-1348 TLTVDAED
+1348 
-1356 IGFGLASKAYRM
+1356 
-1368 NGSAW
+1368 
-1373 QTSNVFTVSTNGDY
+1373 
-1387 LIEVLD
+1387 
-1393 KAGNIGKTTHTV
+1393 
-1405 TNIDKVKPTITASV
+1405 
-1419 STDKPWNKD
+1419 
-1428 IEVTLTASDNVA
+1428 
-1440 VAKVVNTKGVE
+1440 
-1451 LTGVK
+1451 
-1456 SGSSMVYVT
+1456 
-1465 SEASNGSYT
+1465 
-1474 YTVTDT
+1474 
-1480 AGNTASVTVKI
+1480 
-1491 ANIDKDKPVID
+1491 
-1502 SIVKSTEVPVN
+1502 
-1513 TSVGITVTA
+1513 
-1522 HDVGLGLTDKP
+1522 
-1533 FRFDGGEW
+1533 
-1541 SEIGET
+1541 
-1547 TITSNGTYVVEVMD
+1547 
-1561 KAGNIASKSYEVTNL
+1561 
-1576 DFDAPVVNKVAQS
+1576 
-1589 TDLPTNKDVVLTVD
+1589 
-1603 AEDIGLGLATK
+1603 
-1614 AYRMNGSEWRLSNK
+1614 
-1628 FTVSS
+1628 
-1633 NGDYTIEVL
+1633 
-1642 DMAGNIGSY
+1642 
-1651 VHKVTN
+1651 
-1657 IDKVAPKIS
+1657 
-1666 VVSTNTNPTNQD
+1666 
-1678 VVLNVTATDN
+1678 
-1688 VGIAKVVNEAGDELP
+1688 
-1703 LVGGVFTYTVATN
+1703 
-1716 GTYKFTTYDTAGNTA
+1716 
-1731 SASIKVENI
+1731 
-1740 DKQNPVVDKITKS
+1740 
-1753 TEVPVNTS
+1753 
-1761 VTVSVTA
+1761 
-1768 HDVGLGLDAKPYSW
+1768 
-1782 DGTSW
+1782 
-1787 TDANSTVIKSNGT
+1787 
-1800 YSVYVRDKSGNVVSK
+1800 
-1815 EFEITNL
+1815 
-1822 DFDAPV
+1822 
-1828 VDSVIQSTDAQT
+1828 
-1840 NKDIT
+1840 
-1845 ITVNA
+1845 
-1850 HDIGLGLASKAYRL
+1850 
-1864 GGGVWQ
+1864 
-1870 SSNKFT
+1870 
-1876 ISTNG
+1876 
-1881 SYLIEVLDEA
+1881 
-1891 GNIGSYTH
+1891 
-1899 TVSNI
+1899 
-1904 DKELPGITISVDK
+1904 
-1917 TEPVNT
+1917 
-1923 DVVLK
+1923 
-1928 ITATDNVEVAKVVNE
+1928 
-1943 AGEELEGIGTASS
+1943 
-1956 KSYSYTVTGNGS
+1956 
-1968 YTFTV
+1968 
-1973 YDTAGNFK
+1973 
-1981 KGTFKVENIDKSN
+1981 
-1994 PVLDKIS
+1994 IS
-2001 KSTEDPINTNVVVT
+2001 KSTEDPVNTEVVVT

-2035 DWTDVASTTITSNGT
+2035 DWTDIASTTVTSNGA

-2070 NLDFIAPVISSA
+2070 NLDFIAPVINSA
-2082 RVLQTRPVKESAR
+2082 RVLQTRPVSSS
-2095 IAVQATDEGF
+2095 VTVSVSATDEGF

-2116 GDWQTANWF
+2116 GDWQTDNWF
-2125 DVTDNGTYTVYVRDK
+2125 VVTDNGTYTIYVRDK
-2140 AGNITSTTV
+2140 AGNVTSTTV
-2149 EVTNIDKVKP
+2149 EVTNIDRVKP
-2159 ELTYTVSTTEPTN
+2159 EITYTVSTTEPTP
-2172 TLYVYLVA
+2172 TLSIEVVG

-2188 VTSKENLVLINK
+2188 VTCSDSRVVKGK
-2200 NWVSKTEYR
+2200 TNWVSKTECR
-2209 CTYAIKTNGT
+2209 QIFLINQNGT
-2219 FRFDV
+2219 YRFDT
-2224 RDFVGNTNYIEV
+2224 RDFVGNTNYVEV
-2236 TANNLD
+2236 TIDNIDN
-2242 TVAPTI
+2242 VAPTI

-2255 DVPTN
+2255 NVPTN

-2294 MIADNGVHRIDV
+2294 MIADNGVHEIDV
-2306 RDKAGNTLMMTT
+2306 RDKAGNTIMMTT

-2350 AHDVGLG
+2350 AHDIGLG
-2357 LAKRPYKLGEGI
+2357 LANKPYKLENGS
-2369 WKSTNKFTVEENGD
+2369 WVSSNKFTVEKNGN
-2383 YVISV
+2383 YMISV

-2410 VASHT
+2410 VVSHT
-2415 VDIDTPTSSDV
+2415 VDVDTPTNSDV
-2426 VITFKATDNVEIKSI
+2426 VITLKATDNVEIKSI
-2441 TLPDKVVQDIGSNEA
+2441 TLPDKAVQDIGSNEA
-2456 TIPFTVVEN
+2456 TIPFTVVKN

-2476 GNITTYPVEI
+2476 GNITTYTVEI

-2500 SVEGWTNQDIELNV
+2500 SVEGWTNQNIELNV
-2514 VVTDDTLVRKI
+2514 MVTDDTLVRKV
-2525 QSQGIWYDLD
+2525 QSLGIWYDLD
-2535 ADKLPDGAVVE
+2535 AGELPNGAVVE
-2546 KGGQDRTLK
+2546 KGGQDRILK
-2555 VKFSVPVSD
+2555 VKFSIPVSD
-2564 NGTFEFK
+2564 NETFEFK

-2582 SYEVTTIDRVDPEI
+2582 SYDVSSIDRVDPEI
-2596 FAKVVNTDPTKDNV
+2596 FAKVVNSDLTKDNV

-2630 DNRIDGV
+2630 DNRIDGS
-2637 ETTYIATDNGDYKF
+2637 ETTYIATDNGEYKF
-2651 IVVDKAGNSAEAVV
+2651 TVIDKAGNSAEAVV
-2665 KVGNID
+2665 KVENID
-2671 RVAPTFT
+2671 RVPPTFT
-2678 YELSPNEDG
+2678 YELSPSEDG

-2749 IVGNIDKDEPTI
+2749 TVGNIDKDEPTI

-2784 SSGVS
+2784 ASGVS

-2795 VNWQESNEFKV
+2795 ENWQESNEFKV
-2806 SYKNSYTVYVKDIAG
+2806 SYKNSYTVYVKDLAG

-2842 LPEEEPKDDE
+2842 LPEEEPKDE

-2859 KSDLEDGSLI
+2859 KSDLDDGSLI

-2882 EAEATESDV
+2882 EAEATEGDV

-2898 AENVAE
+2898 AENVVE

-2910 PYAVV
+2910 PYAAV
-2915 LLLATVGGLVFI
+2915 LLLATVGCLVFI

-2934 VYGRNKKGKW
+2934 VYGKNKKGKW
-2944 QYLGIARCHKGVIGC
+2944 QYLGIARCHKGVVGC
-2959 TVKVNRSVLKKVDSA
+2959 TVKVKRSVLKKVDSA

>member
-197 SKPYSWDGKTWTD
+197 AKPYSWDGKTWTD
-210 VATKAVSTNGS
+210 VATKAVSANGV
-221 YTGFIRDA
+221 YIGYIRDA
-229 VGNISSA
+229 VGNISSTT
-236 KISVANI
+236 ISVANI
-243 DKVAPTISGYS
+243 DKVAPTISGYY

-387 TYTVEVKDKAGNV
+387 TYTVEVKDKAENIV
-400 ASKSIE
+400 SKSIE

-449 DGTVVTQVSF
+449 DGTIVTQVSF

-473 TFEIWDTADNKTTH
+473 TFEIWDTADNQTTH

-659 KVVPKLSA
+659 KVAPKLSA

-709 EYTGTISESSNGTF
+709 EYTGTISESANGTF

-738 VKIANIDKSNPVI
+738 VKIASIDKSNPVI

-790 WVSDKTKVITANGN
+790 WVSDKTKVITANGS

-825 LDFDAPKVNGASLS
+825 LDFDAPKVNGVSLS
-839 TTSPTNKDVVLT
+839 TTSPTNKDVVLM

-860 LADKPYRLK
+860 LADKPYRFK
-869 DGTWQA
+869 NGTWQA

-925 NKDIEVTLTASDNVG
+925 NKDIEVTLTANDNVG

-954 TSSGSNMVYVTKEPT
+954 TASGSNMVYVTKEPT

-1027 GLSDTPYKLGEGSWV
+1027 GLSDTPYKLGDGSWV
-1042 SNNKF
+1042 SSNKF

-1084 SVTQNTDAP
+1084 SVTQSTDAP
-1093 TNKDITLTVTAED
+1093 TNKDVTLTVTAED
-1106 IGLGLATKAY
+1106 VGLGLATKAY
-1116 RIDGGEWQESNKF
+1116 RIDGGE
-1129 VVTKNGSYLIEVL
+1129 
-1142 DKAGN
+1142 
-1147 IGSYTKEV
+1147 
-1155 TNIDKVKPTIT
+1155 
-1166 AVVNTE
+1166 
-1172 EPWNKDI
+1172 
-1179 VVTLTASDNVGI
+1179 
-1191 AKVVNTSGKVLEGTA
+1191 
-1206 SNGKMVYTT
+1206 
-1215 SEAQNGTYTYTVTDT
+1215 
-1230 AGNTNSVTV
+1230 
-1239 VIKNID
+1239 
-1245 KTAPVIDSIVKS
+1245 
-1257 TEDPINTKVGI
+1257 
-1268 EVTAH
+1268 
-1273 DIGLGLSDTPYR
+1273 
-1285 FNDGEWTATNT
+1285 
-1296 IDITSNG
+1296 
-1303 TYKVEVRDK
+1303 
-1312 AGNITVKN
+1312 
-1320 FDVTNL
+1320 
-1326 DFDAPVINKITQST
+1326 
-1340 DLPTNKDI
+1340 
-1348 TLTVDAED
+1348 
-1356 IGFGLASKAYRM
+1356 
-1368 NGSAW
+1368 
-1373 QTSNVFTVSTNGDY
+1373 
-1387 LIEVLD
+1387 
-1393 KAGNIGKTTHTV
+1393 
-1405 TNIDKVKPTITASV
+1405 
-1419 STDKPWNKD
+1419 
-1428 IEVTLTASDNVA
+1428 
-1440 VAKVVNTKGVE
+1440 
-1451 LTGVK
+1451 
-1456 SGSSMVYVT
+1456 
-1465 SEASNGSYT
+1465 
-1474 YTVTDT
+1474 
-1480 AGNTASVTVKI
+1480 
-1491 ANIDKDKPVID
+1491 
-1502 SIVKSTEVPVN
+1502 
-1513 TSVGITVTA
+1513 
-1522 HDVGLGLTDKP
+1522 
-1533 FRFDGGEW
+1533 
-1541 SEIGET
+1541 
-1547 TITSNGTYVVEVMD
+1547 
-1561 KAGNIASKSYEVTNL
+1561 
-1576 DFDAPVVNKVAQS
+1576 
-1589 TDLPTNKDVVLTVD
+1589 
-1603 AEDIGLGLATK
+1603 
-1614 AYRMNGSEWRLSNK
+1614 
-1628 FTVSS
+1628 
-1633 NGDYTIEVL
+1633 
-1642 DMAGNIGSY
+1642 
-1651 VHKVTN
+1651 
-1657 IDKVAPKIS
+1657 
-1666 VVSTNTNPTNQD
+1666 
-1678 VVLNVTATDN
+1678 
-1688 VGIAKVVNEAGDELP
+1688 
-1703 LVGGVFTYTVATN
+1703 
-1716 GTYKFTTYDTAGNTA
+1716 
-1731 SASIKVENI
+1731 
-1740 DKQNPVVDKITKS
+1740 
-1753 TEVPVNTS
+1753 
-1761 VTVSVTA
+1761 
-1768 HDVGLGLDAKPYSW
+1768 
-1782 DGTSW
+1782 
-1787 TDANSTVIKSNGT
+1787 
-1800 YSVYVRDKSGNVVSK
+1800 
-1815 EFEITNL
+1815 
-1822 DFDAPV
+1822 
-1828 VDSVIQSTDAQT
+1828 
-1840 NKDIT
+1840 
-1845 ITVNA
+1845 
-1850 HDIGLGLASKAYRL
+1850 
-1864 GGGVWQ
+1864 WQ

-1904 DKELPGITISVDK
+1904 DKELPEITISADK

-1928 ITATDNVEVAKVVNE
+1928 ITATDNVEIAKVVNE

-2070 NLDFIAPVISSA
+2070 NLDFVAPVISSA
-2082 RVLQTRPVKESAR
+2082 KVLQTRPVKESAR
-2095 IAVQATDEGF
+2095 IVVQATDEGF

-2159 ELTYTVSTTEPTN
+2159 EITYTVSTTEPTPA
-2172 TLYVYLVA
+2172 LSIEVVG

-2188 VTSKENLVLINK
+2188 VTCSDSRVVKGK
-2200 NWVSKTEYR
+2200 TNWVSKTECR
-2209 CTYAIKTNGT
+2209 QIFLISQNGT
-2219 FRFDV
+2219 YRFDT
-2224 RDFVGNTNYIEV
+2224 RDFVGNTNYVEV
-2236 TANNLD
+2236 TIDNIDN
-2242 TVAPTI
+2242 VAPTI

-2255 DVPTN
+2255 NVPTN

-2294 MIADNGVHRIDV
+2294 IIADNGVHRIDV
-2306 RDKAGNTLMMTT
+2306 RDKAGNTIMMTT

-2329 IDEVTQ
+2329 IDEVIQ

-2357 LAKRPYKLGEGI
+2357 LDKRPYKLGEGI

-2456 TIPFTVVEN
+2456 IIPFTVVKN

-2476 GNITTYPVEI
+2476 GNITTYPVKI

-2500 SVEGWTNQDIELNV
+2500 NVEGWTNQDIELNV
-2514 VVTDDTLVRKI
+2514 VVTDDTLVRKV
-2525 QSQGIWYDLD
+2525 QFQGIWYDLD
-2535 ADKLPDGAVVE
+2535 VGELPNGAVVE
-2546 KGGQDRTLK
+2546 KGGQDRILK
-2555 VKFSVPVSD
+2555 VKFSIPVSD

-2571 AIDFGGLETTY
+2571 AVDFGGLETTY
-2582 SYEVTTIDRVDPEI
+2582 SYDVTTIDRVDPEI
-2596 FAKVVNTDPTKDNV
+2596 FAKVVNNDLTKDNV

-2630 DNRIDGV
+2630 DNRIDGS
-2637 ETTYIATDNGDYKF
+2637 ETTYIATDNGEYKF
-2651 IVVDKAGNSAEAVV
+2651 TVIDKAGNSAETVV

-2716 IKALEGGVFQLFEN
+2716 IKALEGGVFKLFEN

-2749 IVGNIDKDEPTI
+2749 TIGNIDKDEPTI

-2795 VNWQESNEFKV
+2795 ENWQESNEFKV
-2806 SYKNSYTVYVKDIAG
+2806 SYKNSYTVYVKDLAG

-2842 LPEEEPKDDE
+2842 LPEEEPKNTE

-2859 KSDLEDGSLI
+2859 KSDLDDGSLI

-2891 LKVVQKI
+2891 MKVVQKI

-2910 PYAVV
+2910 PYAAV

-2934 VYGRNKKGKW
+2934 VYGKNKKGKW

-2959 TVKVNRSVLKKVDSA
+2959 TVKVKRSVLKKVDSA

>member
-1 MKKLKKCIKSVI
+1 MGVLHGFSAKFDLNRRDNAMKKLKKCIKSMI

-31 FAASASSFGVWQT
+31 FAAGASSFGVWQT

-97 VKLVLTSVD
+97 VKLVLTSID

-141 TVTSTDDVGNA
+141 TVTSTDDVGNS

-166 PKISISADVTSPTNK
+166 PKISISADVTSPTNNN
-181 DVTLK
+181 VTLK

-197 SKPYSWDGKTWTD
+197 AKPYSWDGTTWTD
-210 VATKAVSTNGS
+210 VATKSVSTNGV
-221 YTGFIRDA
+221 YKGYVRDA
-229 VGNISSA
+229 VGNISSTT
-236 KISVANI
+236 ISVANI

-268 VNATDTGLGLADSAY
+268 VSATDTGLGLAASAY
-283 SFNGGAYGTSNKL
+283 SFNGGAYGTSNKF

-331 ISSVVPSTTAETNK
+331 ISSVVPSTTSETNK
-345 DVTLTINATDN
+345 DVTLKINATDN
-356 VGGLGLAD
+356 VGGLGLSD

-376 TSNVVTVTCNG
+376 TSNVVTITCNG
-387 TYTVEVKDKAGNV
+387 TYTVEVRDSAGNI

-406 ITNIDKEPPTASHV
+406 IANIDKEPPTASHV
-420 LNITSPTNTD
+420 LDITSPTNTD

-550 KNGTYSVSVR
+550 SNGVYSVSVR
-560 DVAGNVTTQEF
+560 DVAGNITTQEF

-585 MTLSTTSQ
+585 MALSTTSQ

-600 TVTAEDV
+600 TVTAEDI

-617 INGGT
+617 INGGA

-642 DKAGNIQTGT
+642 DKAGNIQMGT
-652 KTVTNID
+652 KEVTNID
-659 KVVPKLSA
+659 KVAPTLSA
-667 TVNTTDPTNQDV
+667 SVSTTDPTNNDV

-684 ASDDVEISKVLDA
+684 ASDNVEISKVLDA
-697 NGKSISLTKVSN
+697 SGKSISLTKVSN
-709 EYTGTISESSNGTF
+709 EYTGTISESANGTF
-723 TYKAVDTAGNETTCT
+723 VYKAVDTAGNEKTCT

-751 DSIGRSTTVPVNT
+751 DSIGRSTTLPVNT
-764 QVVITIN
+764 QVVITID
-771 AHDVGL
+771 ARDVGL

-785 FDGTG
+785 FDGLG
-790 WVSDKTKVITANGN
+790 WVSDKTKIITANGN

-825 LDFDAPKVNGASLS
+825 LDFDAPRVNGVSLS

-860 LADKPYRLK
+860 LADKAYRLK
-869 DGTWQA
+869 GGTWQA
-875 SPEFTVS
+875 SPMFTVS
-882 QNGTYSFEIIDKA
+882 QNGNYSFEIIDKA
-895 GNIASVSK
+895 GNIATASK

-908 DKVAPTIS
+908 DKVVPTIS
-916 AKVNTTDPT
+916 ARVNTTDPT
-925 NKDIEVTLTASDNVG
+925 NGDIEVTLTASDNVG
-940 IAKVVNT
+940 IAKVVNN

-954 TSSGSNMVYVTKEPT
+954 TASGSNMVYVTKEPA

-979 TAGNTASVKVTIANV
+979 TAGNTSSVKVTIANV
-994 DKSAPVIDSIEKSTE
+994 DKSVPVIDSIEKSTE
-1009 VPVNTEVVVTV
+1009 VPINTEVVVTV

-1027 GLSDTPYKLGEGSWV
+1027 GLSDTPYKLGDGSWV
-1042 SNNKF
+1042 SSNKF

-1070 FTISNLDFDAPVIK
+1070 FTISNLDFDAPVVK
-1084 SVTQNTDAP
+1084 SVVQSTDAP
-1093 TNKDITLTVTAED
+1093 TNKDVTLTVTAED
-1106 IGLGLATKAY
+1106 VGLGLATKAY
-1116 RIDGGEWQESNKF
+1116 RIDGGEWQASNKF
-1129 VVTKNGSYLIEVL
+1129 VVTENGSYLIEVL

-1155 TNIDKVKPTIT
+1155 TNIDKIKPTIT
-1166 AVVNTE
+1166 ASVNTE

-1191 AKVVNTSGKVLEGTA
+1191 TKVVNTSGEVLSGTA
-1206 SNGKMVYTT
+1206 SGGNMVYTT
-1215 SEAQNGTYTYTVTDT
+1215 SEVQNGTYTYTVTDT
-1230 AGNTNSVTV
+1230 AGNTNFVTV
-1239 VIKNID
+1239 VIGNID
-1245 KTAPVIDSIVKS
+1245 KTAPVIDGVVKS
-1257 TEDPINTKVGI
+1257 TEKPTNTKVGI

-1273 DIGLGLSDTPYR
+1273 DVGLGLSATPYR

-1326 DFDAPVINKITQST
+1326 DFDS
-1340 DLPTNKDI
+1340 
-1348 TLTVDAED
+1348 
-1356 IGFGLASKAYRM
+1356 
-1368 NGSAW
+1368 
-1373 QTSNVFTVSTNGDY
+1373 
-1387 LIEVLD
+1387 
-1393 KAGNIGKTTHTV
+1393 
-1405 TNIDKVKPTITASV
+1405 
-1419 STDKPWNKD
+1419 
-1428 IEVTLTASDNVA
+1428 
-1440 VAKVVNTKGVE
+1440 
-1451 LTGVK
+1451 
-1456 SGSSMVYVT
+1456 
-1465 SEASNGSYT
+1465 
-1474 YTVTDT
+1474 
-1480 AGNTASVTVKI
+1480 
-1491 ANIDKDKPVID
+1491 
-1502 SIVKSTEVPVN
+1502 
-1513 TSVGITVTA
+1513 
-1522 HDVGLGLTDKP
+1522 
-1533 FRFDGGEW
+1533 
-1541 SEIGET
+1541 
-1547 TITSNGTYVVEVMD
+1547 
-1561 KAGNIASKSYEVTNL
+1561 
-1576 DFDAPVVNKVAQS
+1576 
-1589 TDLPTNKDVVLTVD
+1589 
-1603 AEDIGLGLATK
+1603 
-1614 AYRMNGSEWRLSNK
+1614 
-1628 FTVSS
+1628 
-1633 NGDYTIEVL
+1633 
-1642 DMAGNIGSY
+1642 
-1651 VHKVTN
+1651 
-1657 IDKVAPKIS
+1657 
-1666 VVSTNTNPTNQD
+1666 
-1678 VVLNVTATDN
+1678 
-1688 VGIAKVVNEAGDELP
+1688 
-1703 LVGGVFTYTVATN
+1703 
-1716 GTYKFTTYDTAGNTA
+1716 
-1731 SASIKVENI
+1731 
-1740 DKQNPVVDKITKS
+1740 
-1753 TEVPVNTS
+1753 
-1761 VTVSVTA
+1761 
-1768 HDVGLGLDAKPYSW
+1768 
-1782 DGTSW
+1782 
-1787 TDANSTVIKSNGT
+1787 
-1800 YSVYVRDKSGNVVSK
+1800 
-1815 EFEITNL
+1815 
-1822 DFDAPV
+1822 PV
-1828 VDSVIQSTDAQT
+1828 VDSVMQSTDEQT

-1864 GGGVWQ
+1864 KDGVWQ

-1876 ISTNG
+1876 ISSNG

-1899 TVSNI
+1899 TVANI
-1904 DKELPGITISVDK
+1904 DKELPEVTISADK
-1917 TEPVNT
+1917 TEPANT
-1923 DVVLK
+1923 DVVLS
-1928 ITATDNVEVAKVVNE
+1928 ITASDNVEVAKVVNE
-1943 AGEELEGIGTASS
+1943 ACEELVGSGTAPS
-1956 KSYSYTVTGNGS
+1956 KSYSYTVADNGS

-1973 YDTAGNFK
+1973 YDTAGNIK
-1981 KGTFKVENIDKSN
+1981 NGTFKVENIDKSN
-1994 PVLDKIS
+1994 PVLDSIS

-2015 VTAHDVGL
+2015 VTAHDIGL

-2035 DWTDVASTTITSNGT
+2035 DWTDVSSTTITSNGT
-2050 YTVQIKD
+2050 YTVQIRD

-2064 ESYEVS
+2064 ESYEIS
-2070 NLDFIAPVISSA
+2070 NLDFIAPAISSA
-2082 RVLQTRPVKESAR
+2082 KVLQTRPVRESAR
-2095 IAVQATDEGF
+2095 IAVKATDEGL
-2105 GLADKAYKLND
+2105 GLADNAYKLNE
-2116 GDWQTANWF
+2116 GDWQTNNWF
-2125 DVTDNGTYTVYVRDK
+2125 DVTDNGTYTVCVRDK
-2140 AGNITSTTV
+2140 AGNISSKPV
-2149 EVTNIDKVKP
+2149 EVKNIDKVKP
-2159 ELTYTVSTTEPTN
+2159 EITCTVSTTEPTP
-2172 TLYVYLVA
+2172 YFDVEVVG
-2180 TDNMELGS
+2180 TDNMELGAITCS
-2188 VTSKENLVLINK
+2188 DRRVVKGRT
-2200 NWVSKTEYR
+2200 NWVSTTECR
-2209 CTYAIKTNGT
+2209 QIFCINQNGT
-2219 FRFDV
+2219 YRFDV
-2224 RDFVGNTNYIEV
+2224 RDFVGNTNYIEI
-2236 TANNLD
+2236 
-2242 TVAPTI
+2242 TVDNIDNVPPTI
-2248 DKIIKNP
+2248 DKILKNP

-2260 APLEITIIASDVGFG
+2260 APLEITVIASDVGFG
-2275 LADEPYRV
+2275 LADKPYRV
-2283 DGSAWQSSNKF
+2283 DGGEWQSSNKF
-2294 MIADNGVHRIDV
+2294 MISDNGVHEIDV
-2306 RDKAGNTLMMTT
+2306 RDRAGNTLMMTT

-2329 IDEVTQ
+2329 VDEVTQ
-2335 DITEQTNTD
+2335 DITEQTNTN

-2357 LAKRPYKLGEGI
+2357 LDRRPYKFGEGV

-2415 VDIDTPTSSDV
+2415 VDIDTPTNSDV

-2456 TIPFTVVEN
+2456 TIPFTVVKN

-2486 DNIDKNPAEIVASP
+2486 DNIDKIPAEIVASP

-2514 VVTDDTLVRKI
+2514 VVTDDTLVRRV

-2535 ADKLPDGAVVE
+2535 AGELPNGAVVE
-2546 KGGQDRTLK
+2546 KGGQDRILK
-2555 VKFSVPVSD
+2555 AEFSVPVSD

-2571 AIDFGGLETTY
+2571 AVDFGGLETTY
-2582 SYEVTTIDRVDPEI
+2582 SYDVTTIDRVDPEI
-2596 FAKVVNTDPTKDNV
+2596 SAKIVNTDPTKDNV

-2617 DAYGEVSQIVLPG
+2617 DAYGEVSYIVLPG
-2630 DNRIDGV
+2630 DNKVDGA
-2637 ETTYIATDNGDYKF
+2637 ETTYSASDNGEYKF
-2651 IVVDKAGNSAEAVV
+2651 TVVDKAGNFAETSV
-2665 KVGNID
+2665 KVGSID

-2678 YELSPNEDG
+2678 YELSPNKDG

-2697 IGSDENGISAYKL
+2697 IGSDENGISAYKV
-2710 FFGEEE
+2710 FFGKEEL
-2716 IKALEGGVFQLFEN
+2716 KALNWGVFQLFEN

-2737 VDTVGNYSGTEI
+2737 VDSVGNYSEAEI
-2749 IVGNIDKDEPTI
+2749 TVGNIDKDEPTI

-2795 VNWQESNEFKV
+2795 ENWQESNEFKV
-2806 SYKNSYTVYVKDIAG
+2806 SYRNSYTIYVKDLAG
-2821 NVSSMTVYFDLVEE
+2821 NVSSMIVYFDLVEE
-2835 PIEDVEP
+2835 PVEEVEP
-2842 LPEEEPKDDE
+2842 LPEDKPKDDE
-2852 DEDIVAP
+2852 SEPIVAP
-2859 KSDLEDGSLI
+2859 KSDLNDGSLI

-2882 EAEATESDV
+2882 EAKATESDIA
-2891 LKVVQKI
+2891 KVVRKI

-2910 PYAVV
+2910 PYAAV

-2934 VYGRNKKGKW
+2934 VYGKNKKGKW
-2944 QYLGIARCHKGVIGC
+2944 QYLGIARCHKGVVGC
-2959 TVKVNRSVLKKVDSA
+2959 TVKVSRNVLKKVNSA

-2991 ELYIKVGNQ
+2991 ELYIKIGNQ